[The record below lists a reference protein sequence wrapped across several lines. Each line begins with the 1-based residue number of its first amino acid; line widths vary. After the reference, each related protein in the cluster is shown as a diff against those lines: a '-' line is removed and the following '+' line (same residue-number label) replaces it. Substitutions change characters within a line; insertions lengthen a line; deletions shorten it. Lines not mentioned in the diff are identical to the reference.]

1 MSLLGFDALG
11 RLAPFVAAWMAAA
24 WPGVEKSASGSRR
37 FRRPFNLRHVIVLN
51 SLLAAV
57 IPLDRYSGPIRF
69 GDGALVGIVLLPAD
83 FVVGF

>member
-37 FRRPFNLRHVIVLN
+37 FRRPLKLPHVIVQN
-51 SLLAAV
+51 GLLTTT

-69 GDGALVGIVLLPAD
+69 RDGALVGIVLLPAD